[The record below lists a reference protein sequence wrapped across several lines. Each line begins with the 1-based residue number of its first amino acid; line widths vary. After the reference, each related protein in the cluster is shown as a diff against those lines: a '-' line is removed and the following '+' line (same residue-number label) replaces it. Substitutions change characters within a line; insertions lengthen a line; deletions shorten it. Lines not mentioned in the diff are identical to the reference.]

1 MSKHA
6 SPKQFILHSP
16 SLLSWVSLRHMW
28 PICLPMP
35 ANHGFQ
41 PQIEWTLRQE
51 SSLKNLSGWA
61 GWRAYC
67 TWKTLLST
75 CSKLPFKR
83 FEIYVTFNLVINNIH
98 YLQNVTQQGST
109 YGLPVRVPI
118 SHCHIYFQ
126 RNCHPD
132 LSPEANFAKSLWD
145 ARWYSEPWFRP
156 LWNYQRT
163 TALFGEFVGIIIRW
177 YYQLHGKKLQR
188 ELPKMFQCFQQ
199 FLNIPSNPCSNSCD
213 HTAYLEFL

>member
-6 SPKQFILHSP
+6 TPKRFILHSP
-16 SLLSWVSLRHMW
+16 SLLSWASLRHMW

-41 PQIEWTLRQE
+41 PQIEWTLRRE

-67 TWKTLLST
+67 TWKTLLGT
-75 CSKLPFKR
+75 CSKLPFKQPSDKQYALFTKCYTAR
-83 FEIYVTFNLVINNIH
+83 IDLWIACP
-98 YLQNVTQQGST
+98 GSDLT
-109 YGLPVRVPI
+109 L
-118 SHCHIYFQ
+118 SYFQ

-132 LSPEANFAKSLWD
+132 LSTKANFAKSLWD

-163 TALFGEFVGIIIRW
+163 TALFGEFVGIIRW

-188 ELPKMFQCFQQ
+188 ELPKMFQWFQQ